1 MSSSG
6 MTGPLTEFR
15 HRLGLGGS
23 ETPTLQVEPLNLK
36 AWTTQKAQ
44 GLVPARKALAIPRP

>member
-6 MTGPLTEFR
+6 MTSPLTEFR